1 MINWV
6 LMVLRAPRIPV
17 CHGLHPQFHHSSF
30 KRIFS
35 TGARGQVVC
44 PSVTRQRRGQTPQRR
59 GLCSSRGRTR
69 VQEPSS
75 GPTQPTRFLRSDLGS
90 WTLAEQQKKQL
101 YRFFFFFPTSN
112 CRPVIFFPGNFPAEL
127 SKPVRQQ
134 LYICFYI
141 TCLLVASPFTNKC
154 KKWTFFLCGLM
165 LQ

>member
-1 MINWV
+1 MLW
-6 LMVLRAPRIPV
+6 LTSSIPSSS
-17 CHGLHPQFHHSSF
+17 SSF

-44 PSVTRQRRGQTPQRR
+44 PSVTRQRRGQTLRRR

-69 VQEPSS
+69 AQEPSS
-75 GPTQPTRFLRSDLGS
+75 GPTQPTRFLRSDPGS
-90 WTLAEQQKKQL
+90 WTLAKQQKNSCTG
-101 YRFFFFFPTSN
+101 FFVFFPPPIVN
-112 CRPVIFFPGNFPAEL
+112 QWFLFPGNFPAEL

-154 KKWTFFLCGLM
+154 KKWTFFCVD
-165 LQ
+165 